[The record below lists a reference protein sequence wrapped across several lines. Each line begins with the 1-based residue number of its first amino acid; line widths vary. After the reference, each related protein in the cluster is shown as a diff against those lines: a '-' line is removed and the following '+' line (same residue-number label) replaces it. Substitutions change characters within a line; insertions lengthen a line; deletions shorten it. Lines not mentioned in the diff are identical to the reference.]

1 MNSGNNLVGRII
13 FVNKGNYN
21 SNTQYSKLDIVRYN
35 GKNFIS
41 KINNNTG
48 NIPFD
53 DGVEDT
59 NDPYWQLLANSG
71 SYVPSVQ
78 NGILV

>member
-1 MNSGNNLVGRII
+1 MNSGENLIGRII

-41 KINNNTG
+41 KINNNIG

-53 DGVEDT
+53 DGEEGT
-59 NDPYWQLLANSG
+59 NDFNWQLLANSG
-71 SYVPSVQ
+71 NYQPNIE